1 MLVKKTVLSLS
12 GRARRK
18 KTAGKVAVYAA
29 LTAVAV
35 FLLFPYIFMLNRSLM
50 IYDDASSIRPV
61 YFFPHSGIT
70 FSNFVRIF
78 SENNYLVYTLNTLK
92 IAAFNIVA
100 VTLSSSI
107 CAYSFARVEWRSKGF
122 VFAAMMATVMIP
134 GSILTIPQYVL
145 FANLGWTESAKP
157 LMIPTIF
164 GGGALNIFLLTQFMK
179 GVSRE
184 MENAAMIDGANLLQR
199 YFCIV
204 MPLCKPILIYIAV
217 GTFTGVWSDFTGPLV
232 YLKTQEKYTLAVAI
246 YYDSLNS
253 SGGTAEP
260 NIRMAVSV
268 FISAV
273 PAVIFFIYQ
282 KNLIEGIQVGAV
294 KG

>member
-1 MLVKKTVLSLS
+1 M
-12 GRARRK
+12 
-18 KTAGKVAVYAA
+18 
-29 LTAVAV
+29 
-35 FLLFPYIFMLNRSLM
+35 
-50 IYDDASSIRPV
+50 
-61 YFFPHSGIT
+61 
-70 FSNFVRIF
+70 
-78 SENNYLVYTLNTLK
+78 
-92 IAAFNIVA
+92 
-100 VTLSSSI
+100 
-107 CAYSFARVEWRSKGF
+107 
-122 VFAAMMATVMIP
+122 FAAMMATVMIP

-157 LMIPTIF
+157 LMIPTLF

-199 YFCIV
+199 YFRIV
-204 MPLCKPILIYIAV
+204 LPLCKPILIYIAV

-268 FISAV
+268 FISLV

>member
-1 MLVKKTVLSLS
+1 MEQTVISMS
-12 GRARRK
+12 KRARRK
-18 KTAGKVAVYAA
+18 KIGGKVMTYIG
-29 LTAVAV
+29 LSAVAI
-35 FLLFPYIFMLNRSLM
+35 FLLFPYMFMLNRSFM
-50 IYDDASSIRPV
+50 TYDDASSIRPV

-70 FSNFVRIF
+70 FTNFIRIF
-78 SENNYLVYTLNTLK
+78 SENNYLKYTLNTLK

-107 CAYSFARVEWRSKGF
+107 CAYSFSRIDWKCKGF

-157 LMIPTIF
+157 LMIPTLF

-199 YFCIV
+199 YFRIV
-204 MPLCKPILIYIAV
+204 LPLCKPILIYIAV

-268 FISAV
+268 FISLV